1 MRFLYGD
8 SVPFPPQY
16 DFLAALK
23 VFVDQATIA
32 ARLDGEGR
40 QAVEIAEVE
49 AANRQRAI
57 EALEGAH
64 FAAMH
69 ALTTA
74 TTGGQPLILD
84 YAQKVQ
90 EFATNLVGHTKQDA
104 INTLQHARDA
114 AHSKTE
120 TGRGQLRAAID
131 AILIAVRLPV
141 SSSEIVMDL
150 NDDGAEFQ
158 TILRYP
164 DGIATAYALSVEA
177 LDEWRKP
184 RRVSDFTSG
193 VNLPVGL
200 KRSLF
205 KRTVSYEPMVLDEY
219 FLGGFELADETAELR
234 LRRKPDQKDV
244 LVFQMRYTDQGFYA
258 EVQHP
263 GEADA
268 SALEPVL
275 EQAASVELERFVML
289 LRSAAGQV
297 VKHKSRV
304 LGVTLQGR
312 DVFDEHLVGKLLET
326 IVRILVPNVIE
337 IARRSTSPVEL
348 TLKTEEDDGKRQEI
362 YVKKAE
368 LFAKIDAVPPSER
381 AVFEPLRSALEIAPG
396 TPPPPGV
403 HQP

>member
-1 MRFLYGD
+1 
-8 SVPFPPQY
+8 
-16 DFLAALK
+16 
-23 VFVDQATIA
+23 
-32 ARLDGEGR
+32 
-40 QAVEIAEVE
+40 
-49 AANRQRAI
+49 
-57 EALEGAH
+57 
-64 FAAMH
+64 MH

-90 EFATNLVGHTKQDA
+90 EFATSLVGQTKQDA
-104 INTLQHARDA
+104 VNTLQHARDTA
-114 AHSKTE
+114 RSKTDA
-120 TGRGQLRAAID
+120 GRTQLRASID

-150 NDDGAEFQ
+150 NDNEVDFQ

-177 LDEWRKP
+177 LEEWKKP

-193 VNLPVGL
+193 VSLPVGL

-205 KRTVSYEPMVLDEY
+205 KRTVSYEQMALDEY

-263 GEADA
+263 SEADA

-275 EQAASVELERFVML
+275 EQAAAVELERFVML

-304 LGVTLQGR
+304 LGVTLHGR
-312 DVFDEHLVGKLLET
+312 DVFDEHLVGQLLST
-326 IVRILVPNVIE
+326 IVKILTPNVGE
-337 IARRSTSPVEL
+337 IARRSTSPAEL
-348 TLKTEEDDGKRQEI
+348 TLKTEEDDGRRQEI

-368 LFAKIDAVPPSER
+368 LFAKIDAVPITER
-381 AVFEPLRSALEIAPG
+381 AVFEPLRSALEITPG

-403 HQP
+403 Q